1 MSGCPSDRS
10 FILGRIQRPRD
21 KVACEAEEAACS
33 KDKPSRPA
41 CMTEAENRD
50 PKSAPIAPWCASLQR
65 TIQDT
70 WHLGP
75 CEQSSDKLTTART
88 ETVDPLL
95 SPLLRIG
102 LGTRFFTDSI
112 IQDPA
117 GAT

>member
-50 PKSAPIAPWCASLQR
+50 PNCDPIAPWCASLQR
-65 TIQDT
+65 GTVQNT
-70 WHLGP
+70 WRLGP
-75 CEQSSDKLTTART
+75 SELSSDKLTIARA
-88 ETVDPLL
+88 ETGDPLL
-95 SPLLRIG
+95 SPLQRNG
-102 LGTRFFTDSI
+102 FG
-112 IQDPA
+112 
-117 GAT
+117 